1 VANYRLGVML
11 TLMLE
16 LLHLA
21 HRALDHGGL
30 AGPAGVVVLAVLGL
44 GLLAWCSPCSPRD
57 LLRLLVPDGAAAAT
71 TGAPAGPLLGC
82 QQAPSRR
89 ADHRVQARRRHQARA
104 PTGSSS

>member
-1 VANYRLGVML
+1 ML

-21 HRALDHGGL
+21 YRALDHGGL
-30 AGPAGVVVLAVLGL
+30 AGHAGVVVLAVLGL
-44 GLLAWCSPCSPRD
+44 GLLAWSSPRD

-71 TGAPAGPLLGC
+71 TGAPAGPLRGC
-82 QQAPSRR
+82 EQAPSRR

-104 PTGSSS
+104 PTVSSS